1 MNRDDNDIKF
11 KLSVRSY
18 NELLMML
25 ARFFMIDEMK
35 RVYTKMLNDMILA
48 NIYTLNTM
56 VNTYSKMGNI
66 VEANLY
72 VSKIF

>member
-1 MNRDDNDIKF
+1 MNRDDNNIKF

-56 VNTYSKMGNI
+56 VNMYSKMGNI

>member
-35 RVYTKMLNDMILA
+35 RVFTKMLNDMILA

>member
-1 MNRDDNDIKF
+1 MNKDDNDIKF

-35 RVYTKMLNDMILA
+35 RVFTKMLNDMILA

-66 VEANLY
+66 L
-72 VSKIF
+72 

>member
-1 MNRDDNDIKF
+1 MNRDDNNIKF

-48 NIYTLNTM
+48 NIYTLHTM

>member
-1 MNRDDNDIKF
+1 MNRDDNNIKF

-56 VNTYSKMGNI
+56 VNTYSKMCNI

>member
-1 MNRDDNDIKF
+1 MNRDDNNIKF

>member
-1 MNRDDNDIKF
+1 MNRDDNNIKF

-25 ARFFMIDEMK
+25 AMFFMIDEMK